1 MYRKNEKEPNNQRQ
15 QRNKHRH
22 TKDETMKSFCLPSL
36 SPTTQNVTLFISCCF
51 LLLTR
56 ADAFANFLLSIPTSR
71 GVSSRSRH
79 VTDASRRRLREAPA
93 RRLAAEQQQQRW
105 HDNDAVAP
113 SDFIATCVPGLSKL
127 LAQELESLGC
137 AGVETTGEAAVRF
150 RADGATA
157 LRCLVWA
164 RVPHKVMEFLGQS
177 SPTLRTRQ
185 DLHRYV
191 YDEIPVQNLLGNGRG
206 GLLSLSVST
215 ILNAPRQIPADINHS
230 HYTALTV
237 KNALC
242 DAVRDLRSDRPNV
255 DLDDPDVPLVAVLR
269 GTPTGA
275 QLSLYRQLH
284 SHGSLHKRGY
294 RPSAIHKAALKESLA
309 AGLLYQAGWHD
320 TCRRAQRN
328 NQAPPLLLDPMA
340 GSGTL
345 VIEGILMA
353 ADLAP
358 HLIRIKTSVGSE
370 TAAVHQVP
378 PILRWKDYADLRQDV
393 WPQLLREATDRAKT
407 GLQWLQSSDTPR
419 VYVND
424 MHTGALSLLDE
435 SLHMVGLKGG
445 VVEINAGD
453 CADWK
458 PSIDD
463 SGKDTWTV
471 VCNPPWGV
479 RLEDNVEE
487 SWQALSKF
495 LKQTCPTGRTT
506 AYLLSGNAKAT
517 KLLGL
522 RRSQSMPV
530 KVGTQDLRWL
540 QYEFHAP
547 EFYKDRESVFDDDSD
562 EDLISTTRNSRR
574 SMERPADVATIHSNS
589 RSRSNISSENEW
601 SSRNTGGGHQKG
613 GYADGTRGRTATDNK
628 KKQPKAP
635 RVGESKVNEWMID

>member
-1 MYRKNEKEPNNQRQ
+1 MMVWCVEIEPNPQ
-15 QRNKHRH
+15 Q
-22 TKDETMKSFCLPSL
+22 TEDEMMKTSCLPSFIRT
-36 SPTTQNVTLFISCCF
+36 SQNAIILISYCF
-51 LLLTR
+51 LFLTQV
-56 ADAFANFLLSIPTSR
+56 DAFTNLWSTS
-71 GVSSRSRH
+71 GTGAMSTTTSSRPGY
-79 VTDASRRRLREAPA
+79 DASSLCRLSTPHT
-93 RRLAAEQQQQRW
+93 RRLAAQQQQW
-105 HDNDAVAP
+105 HGNNDIDLAL
-113 SDFIATCVPGLSKL
+113 SEFIATCVPGLSKL
-127 LAQELESLGC
+127 LARELESLGC
-137 AGVETTGEAAVRF
+137 TAVETTGAAAVRF
-150 RADGATA
+150 RADGPTA
-157 LRCLVWA
+157 LHCLLWA
-164 RVPHKVMEFLGQS
+164 RIPHKVMEFLS
-177 SPTLRTRQ
+177 ESPPTLQTRQ

-191 YDEIPVQNLLGNGRG
+191 YDETPVQNLLGTGKG

-255 DLDDPDVPLVAVLR
+255 DLDNPDVPLVAVLR

-294 RPSAIHKAALKESLA
+294 RPSAIHKAALKESLG

-320 TCRRAQRN
+320 TCRRAQRTG
-328 NQAPPLLLDPMA
+328 QAPPLLLDPMA

-345 VIEGILMA
+345 VLEGLLMA
-353 ADLAP
+353 ADVAP

-370 TAAVHQVP
+370 TAAVHQLP
-378 PILRWKDYADLRQDV
+378 PMLRWKDYSHLKDDT
-393 WPQLLREATDRAKT
+393 WPQLLRDATQRAKT
-407 GLQWLQSSDTPR
+407 GVQWLQSSGTAC
-419 VYVND
+419 VHVND
-424 MHTGALSLLDE
+424 MHTGALALLDE
-435 SLHMVGLKGG
+435 SLHMVGLNRG
-445 VVEINAGD
+445 VVDINAGD

-458 PSIDD
+458 PAIDD
-463 SGKDTWTV
+463 DGKKPWTV

-479 RLEDNVEE
+479 
-487 SWQALSKF
+487 SQF

-547 EFYKDRESVFDDDSD
+547 EFYKDREASFDDDD
-562 EDLISTTRNSRR
+562 DDVDHEDFASRKRTSRQPAERPFVARSQTTGSR
-574 SMERPADVATIHSNS
+574 SMSRTSN
-589 RSRSNISSENEW
+589 REQRR
-601 SSRNTGGGHQKG
+601 RNTGEGRQNGGYTNDKG
-613 GYADGTRGRTATDNK
+613 GRTVTDTKKNPAKAARTGT
-628 KKQPKAP
+628 PKT
-635 RVGESKVNEWMID
+635 NEWLID